1 MKIAVCGNDR
11 ENVIKRLEKIL
22 RTEAVRPKLDT
33 EHSIVN
39 MAEETYGQTKRKN
52 VVYDGCVLEY
62 LKPGLNEEFF
72 DVYEQIAL
80 TSLVNIDKIFVVTKG
95 MDEDELNMYKEY
107 SEFLDGKINFVS
119 DEKEVIL

>member
-11 ENVIKRLEKIL
+11 ENVIKRIEKIL

-95 MDEDELNMYKEY
+95 IDEDELNMYKEY
-107 SEFLDGKINFVS
+107 TEFLDGKINFVT
-119 DEKEVIL
+119 DENEVIL

>member
-22 RTEAVRPKLDT
+22 KTEAVRPKLDMT
-33 EHSIVN
+33 HSIVN
-39 MAEETYGQTKRKN
+39 MAEETYGQAKRKN

-95 MDEDELNMYKEY
+95 IDEDELNMYKEY
-107 SEFLDGKINFVS
+107 NEFLDGKINFVS

>member
-95 MDEDELNMYKEY
+95 IDEDELNMYKEY
-107 SEFLDGKINFVS
+107 SEFLDGKINFVT
-119 DEKEVIL
+119 DENEVIL

>member
-22 RTEAVRPKLDT
+22 RPEAVRPKLDT

-95 MDEDELNMYKEY
+95 IDEDELNMYKEY
-107 SEFLDGKINFVS
+107 IEFLDGKINFVT
-119 DEKEVIL
+119 DENEVVL

>member
-107 SEFLDGKINFVS
+107 TEFLDGKINFVT
-119 DEKEVIL
+119 DENEVVL

>member
-95 MDEDELNMYKEY
+95 IDEDELNMYKEY
-107 SEFLDGKINFVS
+107 TEFLDGKINFVT
-119 DEKEVIL
+119 DENEVVF

>member
-95 MDEDELNMYKEY
+95 IDEDELNMYKEY

>member
-39 MAEETYGQTKRKN
+39 MAEETYGQTKRNN

-95 MDEDELNMYKEY
+95 IDEDELNMYKGY
-107 SEFLDGKINFVS
+107 IEFLDGKINFVT
-119 DEKEVIL
+119 DETEVIL

>member
-95 MDEDELNMYKEY
+95 IDEDELNMYKEY
-107 SEFLDGKINFVS
+107 TEFLDGKINFVS

>member
-11 ENVIKRLEKIL
+11 VSVIKKLEKIL
-22 RTEAVRPKLDT
+22 RTEAVSPKLDT

-39 MAEETYGQTKRKN
+39 MAAETYGQTKRKN

-62 LKPGLNEEFF
+62 LKPGLNEEIF

-80 TSLVNIDKIFVVTKG
+80 TSLVNIDKIFVVTNG
-95 MDEDELNMYKEY
+95 MEEDELNMYKEY
-107 SEFLDGKINFVS
+107 SEFLDGKINFVTN
-119 DEKEVIL
+119 ETKIVL

>member
-22 RTEAVRPKLDT
+22 KTEAVRLKLDT

-107 SEFLDGKINFVS
+107 SEFLDGKINFVT

>member
-80 TSLVNIDKIFVVTKG
+80 TSLVNIDKMFVVTKG

>member
-95 MDEDELNMYKEY
+95 IDEDELNMYKEY
-107 SEFLDGKINFVS
+107 TEFLDGKINFVT
-119 DEKEVIL
+119 DENEVVL

>member
-107 SEFLDGKINFVS
+107 TEFLDGKINFVT
-119 DEKEVIL
+119 DENEVIL

>member
-39 MAEETYGQTKRKN
+39 MAEETYGQTKRKH

-95 MDEDELNMYKEY
+95 IDEDELNMYKEY
-107 SEFLDGKINFVS
+107 IDFLDGKINFVT
-119 DEKEVIL
+119 DENEVIL

>member
-95 MDEDELNMYKEY
+95 IDEDELNMYKEY
-107 SEFLDGKINFVS
+107 IEFLDGKINFVTN
-119 DEKEVIL
+119 ENEVVL

>member
-95 MDEDELNMYKEY
+95 IDEYELNMYKEY
-107 SEFLDGKINFVS
+107 IDFLDGKINFVT
-119 DEKEVIL
+119 DENEVIL

>member
-95 MDEDELNMYKEY
+95 IDEDELNMYKEY
-107 SEFLDGKINFVS
+107 TEFLDGKINFVT
-119 DEKEVIL
+119 DENEVIL

>member
-39 MAEETYGQTKRKN
+39 MAEETYGQAKRKN

-95 MDEDELNMYKEY
+95 IDEDELNMYKEY
-107 SEFLDGKINFVS
+107 TEFLDGKINFVT
-119 DEKEVIL
+119 DENEVVL

>member
-119 DEKEVIL
+119 DEIEVIL

>member
-80 TSLVNIDKIFVVTKG
+80 TSLVNIDKIFVVTKDI
-95 MDEDELNMYKEY
+95 DEDELNMYKEY
-107 SEFLDGKINFVS
+107 TEFLDGKINFVT
-119 DEKEVIL
+119 DENEVIL

>member
-95 MDEDELNMYKEY
+95 IDEDELNMYKEY
-107 SEFLDGKINFVS
+107 SEFLDGKINFVT
-119 DEKEVIL
+119 DENEVVL

>member
-80 TSLVNIDKIFVVTKG
+80 TSLVNIDKIFVVTKD